1 MCCSKVAK
9 GVLAFTFGF
18 VVASFFPN
26 GVAVVIISMILILLA
41 LALLKC

>member
-1 MCCSKVAK
+1 MCCSKIAK

-18 VVASFFPN
+18 VVASFFPT
-26 GVAVVIISMILILLA
+26 GVAVVTISIILIILS